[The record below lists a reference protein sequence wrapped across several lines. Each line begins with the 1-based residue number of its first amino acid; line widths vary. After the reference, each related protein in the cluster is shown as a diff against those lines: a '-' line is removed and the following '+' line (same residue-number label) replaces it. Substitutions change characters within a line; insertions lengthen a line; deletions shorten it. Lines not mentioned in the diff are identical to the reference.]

1 MLPLVSTPAGTSGVF
16 VGARHGQGFA
26 VETTSRDPSRAV
38 VLGHR
43 GAARPRAREKVSCRR
58 RKRKP
63 FPVIICAR
71 DFAQRRA

>member
-1 MLPLVSTPAGTSGVF
+1 MLPVVSTPAGTSGVF
-16 VGARHGQGFA
+16 VGARHGQGFV
-26 VETTSRDPSRAV
+26 VEMTIEIPPV
-38 VLGHR
+38 PLFLGPR
-43 GAARPRAREKVSCRR
+43 GATRPRAREKVSCRR